1 LLAISLLPYSI
12 AIGIL
17 VGLYYALM
25 ALGLN
30 MVFGVVRMVNIAHGD
45 IIMLASYV
53 AYFFLLYYRIN
64 VGLSLIIS
72 FPLFFVVGVLVY
84 YAFVPRLQSSNDPE
98 MNSFAAF
105 FGLSLAIEAASFI
118 AFGNFYYALPTSAL
132 LGGRF
137 LLFGYGTS
145 KVYLALAG
153 ISSILLFITYL
164 YLNKTRLGKSTR
176 ALIQNRDQAI
186 SFKVN
191 PKWVTLFTFSYGFA
205 MAGMAGVLSPYVFGS
220 IYPSMGDFITVIAF
234 TIVIIGAL
242 GNPLSTILGGL
253 VFGIFYQFLQ
263 VYLPGLSLPITFF
276 VLLIVVVIRP
286 GGILGGA
293 QREV

>member
-1 LLAISLLPYSI
+1 
-12 AIGIL
+12 
-17 VGLYYALM
+17 
-25 ALGLN
+25 
-30 MVFGVVRMVNIAHGD
+30 
-45 IIMLASYV
+45 
-53 AYFFLLYYRIN
+53 
-64 VGLSLIIS
+64 
-72 FPLFFVVGVLVY
+72 
-84 YAFVPRLQSSNDPE
+84 
-98 MNSFAAF
+98 
-105 FGLSLAIEAASFI
+105 SFI
-118 AFGNFYYALPTSAL
+118 AFGNFYHALPTSAL
-132 LGGRF
+132 LGGIF

>member
-1 LLAISLLPYSI
+1 MLAISLLPYSI

-105 FGLSLAIEAASFI
+105 FGL
-118 AFGNFYYALPTSAL
+118 
-132 LGGRF
+132 
-137 LLFGYGTS
+137 
-145 KVYLALAG
+145 
-153 ISSILLFITYL
+153 
-164 YLNKTRLGKSTR
+164 
-176 ALIQNRDQAI
+176 
-186 SFKVN
+186 
-191 PKWVTLFTFSYGFA
+191 
-205 MAGMAGVLSPYVFGS
+205 
-220 IYPSMGDFITVIAF
+220 
-234 TIVIIGAL
+234 
-242 GNPLSTILGGL
+242 
-253 VFGIFYQFLQ
+253 
-263 VYLPGLSLPITFF
+263 
-276 VLLIVVVIRP
+276 
-286 GGILGGA
+286 
-293 QREV
+293 